1 MKFKSEK
8 GFTGVDIAIAIVV
21 LFIFVSIISILS
33 YSVSSSAKELELKSK
48 ATYLAIDELEKMK
61 NLDFEDIADYGENCE
76 KGDTYIEKDEN
87 EQDIVIDTVAIDGE
101 EGFYRTILIN
111 DYKDIDSTKIEG
123 LVKKVTVQIS
133 YMFKAKTEVVELST
147 VLSKEV

>member
-33 YSVSSSAKELELKSK
+33 YGVSSSAKELELKSK

-61 NLDFEDIADYGENCE
+61 NLDFETIADYGVCFDN
-76 KGDTYIEKDEN
+76 KVNYIGKDEN
-87 EQDIVIDTVAIDGE
+87 EQNIVIDEVAIDGE

-111 DYKDIDSTKIEG
+111 DYKDIDSTKTEG

-133 YMFKAKTEVVELST
+133 YVFKAKTEMVEMST
-147 VLSKEV
+147 VLAKE